1 MKYVTALKD
10 YNHRQTGEKV
20 ITKGMAYLVFKE
32 KQHHYWIF
40 NDNDKY
46 MWENKNLFRNG
57 LWEVGNQ
64 NERAN

>member
-1 MKYVTALKD
+1 MKYVTATRD
-10 YNHRQTGEKV
+10 YNHKQTGEKV

-46 MWENKNLFRNG
+46 MWVNKNIFRNG
-57 LWEVGNQ
+57 IWSE
-64 NERAN
+64 